1 MKQTNFMRGLSE
13 DIWRFEAFI
22 RLVILISFNCSAL
35 EVHAKALEF
44 QSGVVIVDKE
54 FTPMNNVP
62 KSITFPE
69 AGTGTIRWYNIF

>member
-1 MKQTNFMRGLSE
+1 MRGLYKKKHTLG
-13 DIWRFEAFI
+13 FFYNTTT
-22 RLVILISFNCSAL
+22 LNYVYLYSAL

-54 FTPMNNVP
+54 FTPINNVP

-69 AGTGTIRWYNIF
+69 AGTGTIRWYI

>member
-1 MKQTNFMRGLSE
+1 MRGLSK
-13 DIWRFEAFI
+13 DIDLEICSFYKNSNINFH
-22 RLVILISFNCSAL
+22 LISAL

-62 KSITFPE
+62 KSISFPE
-69 AGTGTIRWYNIF
+69 AGTGTIR